1 MGIKTNLAH
10 SSHSTWKLLATRA
23 SKRALRREQFR
34 CFYISAMN
42 YVKVRRPAQV
52 VSGGRAAREN
62 NSFARGAR
70 ISILEIKS
78 QSADPNASAIR
89 HRRQE
94 RKPQVRA
101 GSSAKVNDEKQ
112 ARSQKVTF

>member
-34 CFYISAMN
+34 CFYFCDELCKSEAAGAGG
-42 YVKVRRPAQV
+42 VR
-52 VSGGRAAREN
+52 RAAREN

-89 HRRQE
+89 YRRQE